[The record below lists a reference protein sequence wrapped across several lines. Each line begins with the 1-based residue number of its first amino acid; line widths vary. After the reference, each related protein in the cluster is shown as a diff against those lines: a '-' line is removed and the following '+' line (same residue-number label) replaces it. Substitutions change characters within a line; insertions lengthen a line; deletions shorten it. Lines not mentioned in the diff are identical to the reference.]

1 MLLQQKGKNIDRA
14 PIKEPQYLRKKK
26 SKIFVEIIIGFFCA
40 LISFIVYI
48 IFAGII

>member
-1 MLLQQKGKNIDRA
+1 MLLQQERKSIDQA
-14 PIKEPQYLRKKK
+14 LMKEPNYLGKKK

-40 LISFIVYI
+40 LISFLGGI